1 MFYWIVAAFFL
12 ITLVLTVLTENIALP
27 LVLGVV
33 FVVVLTILGELFRN
47 SEDADQ
53 QGKGASRRCPHCGSP
68 VTMRGNRWE
77 CGWCGDHGDVS
88 SLK

>member
-1 MFYWIVAAFFL
+1 MFYWIAAAFFL
-12 ITLVLTVLTENIALP
+12 VTLVLTVLTENIALP

-53 QGKGASRRCPHCGSP
+53 QRKGTSLRCPHCGSP
-68 VTMRGNRWE
+68 ATLRGNRWE

>member
-1 MFYWIVAAFFL
+1 MFYWIAAVFFL
-12 ITLVLTVLTENIALP
+12 VTLVLTVLTENIALP

-68 VTMRGNRWE
+68 VTMRENRWE

>member
-33 FVVVLTILGELFRN
+33 FVVVLTVFGEMFRN
-47 SEDADQ
+47 SGDSDHQ
-53 QGKGASRRCPHCGSP
+53 NRGASRRCPHCGSP
-68 VTMRGNRWE
+68 VILRGNHWE